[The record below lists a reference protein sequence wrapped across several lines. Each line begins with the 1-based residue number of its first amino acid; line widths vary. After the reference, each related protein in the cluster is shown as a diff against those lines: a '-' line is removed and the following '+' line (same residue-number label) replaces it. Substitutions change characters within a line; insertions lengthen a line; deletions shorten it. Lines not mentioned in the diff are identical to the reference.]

1 MTDACARISGYLN
14 CEYEIFTNRKDEE
27 ALMERFYKL
36 QEQGKKEGFSPL
48 FIIPDDTLAEAF
60 ELFLEDNG
68 QEDSAAGMAAG
79 RREVIRQ
86 ADALDAAELIRG
98 RREEY
103 LEDQPEDAG
112 LLGEFMAMEPTT
124 ELTLRDIDDNV
135 FPEIILAKIP
145 AGPPELA
152 AWAPMGGF
160 NDCPSPAEQVA
171 MFRYWQKKYGATP
184 AIVSYDVWQLTVE
197 RPPLSEAESEEAA
210 WEHYAFCYDIVM
222 QAPEE
227 FASIRALA
235 SNLRGST
242 VWGFW
247 WD

>member
-1 MTDACARISGYLN
+1 MTDACTRITGYLN
-14 CEYEIFTNRKDEE
+14 CDYEVFTGRKDEE
-27 ALMERFYKL
+27 ELMERFYKL
-36 QEQGKKEGFSPL
+36 QAQGKKEGFSPL
-48 FIIPDDTLAEAF
+48 FIIPDETLAEAF
-60 ELFLEDNG
+60 ELFLEDNE

-79 RREVIRQ
+79 ISEVIKQ
-86 ADALDAAELIRG
+86 ADALDAEQFMRE
-98 RREEY
+98 RREDY
-103 LEDQPEDAG
+103 QEDQPEDAS
-112 LLGEFMAMEPTT
+112 LVGEFMIMEPTT

-145 AGPPELA
+145 AKAPDLA

-160 NDCPSPAEQVA
+160 NDCPAPAEQVA
-171 MFRYWQKKYGATP
+171 VFRHWQKKYGAVP

-197 RPPLSEAESEEAA
+197 HPPLTEAESEEAA

-222 QAPEE
+222 QAPDE

-235 SNLRGST
+235 SNLKGST

>member
-1 MTDACARISGYLN
+1 MTDACARITGYLN
-14 CEYEIFTNRKDEE
+14 CEYEVFTGKKSEE
-27 ALMERFYKL
+27 ELFEIFYKL
-36 QEQGKKEGFSPL
+36 QERGKKEGFSPL
-48 FIIPDDTLAEAF
+48 FIIPDDSLAEAF
-60 ELFLEDNG
+60 ELFLEDAE
-68 QEDSAAGMAAG
+68 QEDSAAGMAKGIAEAIQQAEG
-79 RREVIRQ
+79 VDVAEFMRERR
-86 ADALDAAELIRG
+86 D
-98 RREEY
+98 EY
-103 LEDQPEDAG
+103 TEMHTDENI
-112 LLGEFMAMEPTT
+112 LGEFSVMEPTT
-124 ELTLRDIDDNV
+124 ELSLRDIDDKL

-145 AGPPELA
+145 AAAPELA

-171 MFRYWQKKYGATP
+171 VFRYWQEKYGAAP
-184 AIVSYDVWQLTVE
+184 AVVSYDVWQLTVE
-197 RPPLSEAESEEAA
+197 RPPLDNEASEEAA

-242 VWGFW
+242 AWGFW